1 MAALF
6 SDLMCLLSGPRS
18 DEAIDVDARSRDVP
32 ATCVYPITK
41 SQEGIW
47 IECQSDPATTKYNL
61 TLEWDLQKED
71 STEYSISHIIK
82 GQTTNALLQ

>member
-1 MAALF
+1 MATLF
-6 SDLMCLLSGPRS
+6 SDLMCLLSGPRN
-18 DEAIDVDARSRDVP
+18 DEVPSTDARSRDIP

-61 TLEWDLQKED
+61 TLEWDLLKED
-71 STEYSISHIIK
+71 SREYSFSDI
-82 GQTTNALLQ
+82 LQG